1 MSAIVDAAYVAGLL
15 AVSPL
20 VGWRMV
26 RTGKHRTDWAARF
39 GRGAALR
46 PPGASGRILVH
57 AVSVGE
63 VNAARGLVERLA
75 ARGDVVL
82 SVTTDT
88 GFERAR
94 QLFGQRLPV
103 VRYPFDAG
111 CAVERFLDRVRPT
124 LVTLVEL
131 EVWPN
136 FMQSCARRGV
146 PVGVVNGRLSE
157 RSFSRYRF
165 ARPLLSG
172 MFRQLAFACVQT
184 EAYGDRFRAM
194 GVLPDRVQVT
204 GTMKWDTAQVAD
216 EVPGAD
222 ELAAQL
228 GIDRSRPLVVAG
240 STAPGEAAMLH
251 AATPPGVQ
259 LLCAPRKPEWFDGAA
274 SEMPGC
280 VRRTRGPAR
289 ASSDRFLLDTIGELR
304 MAYALATVVVV
315 GRSFGE
321 LHGSDMMEPV
331 ALGKATLIGPRY
343 GDFADTAERLAA
355 AGGLRVTSRTEL
367 LRDLTALLHDASA
380 RTEMAAA
387 GRAVI
392 AREQGATARH
402 EAVLRRFLLHPE
414 AVHATLHAEAP
425 HA

>member
-1 MSAIVDAAYVAGLL
+1 
-15 AVSPL
+15 
-20 VGWRMV
+20 
-26 RTGKHRTDWAARF
+26 
-39 GRGAALR
+39 
-46 PPGASGRILVH
+46 
-57 AVSVGE
+57 
-63 VNAARGLVERLA
+63 
-75 ARGDVVL
+75 
-82 SVTTDT
+82 
-88 GFERAR
+88 
-94 QLFGQRLPV
+94 
-103 VRYPFDAG
+103 
-111 CAVERFLDRVRPT
+111 
-124 LVTLVEL
+124 
-131 EVWPN
+131 
-136 FMQSCARRGV
+136 
-146 PVGVVNGRLSE
+146 
-157 RSFSRYRF
+157 
-165 ARPLLSG
+165 
-172 MFRQLAFACVQT
+172 
-184 EAYGDRFRAM
+184 
-194 GVLPDRVQVT
+194 
-204 GTMKWDTAQVAD
+204 
-216 EVPGAD
+216 
-222 ELAAQL
+222 
-228 GIDRSRPLVVAG
+228 
-240 STAPGEAAMLH
+240 MLH

-289 ASSDRFLLDTIGELR
+289 ASADRFLLDTIGELR